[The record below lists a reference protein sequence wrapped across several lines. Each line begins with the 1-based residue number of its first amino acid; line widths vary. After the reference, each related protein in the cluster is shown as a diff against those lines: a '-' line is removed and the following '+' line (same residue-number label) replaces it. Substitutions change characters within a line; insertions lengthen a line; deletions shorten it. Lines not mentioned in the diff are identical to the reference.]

1 MQICCA
7 ICVHKHQA
15 WADTEGGLIRAC
27 AAYCLDRFQRYDKSR
42 LGLQWYINPSCLCRL
57 TERQLSISYGQY
69 YLLCTMCNAFVV
81 LIFITNTSR
90 AYYLLFMIMVT
101 LCYKN
106 KYLTIH
112 MHILYY
118 NIDLKRTTNPC
129 CRPGHKRMDM
139 IRAVIQAKLKDTA
152 VWWNGIKICLKSAN
166 RFTCPTFFLH
176 WSIFRFSYL
185 VGKETLINGFN
196 VSSLNPSVDD
206 CLTEQTSHSWARKK
220 GCFHLRARRSRPEV
234 LELPGSSSNRL
245 PLMPCACAYFV
256 KINLRIHY
264 GYCTNVFWES
274 CFSISHG
281 F

>member
-1 MQICCA
+1 M
-7 ICVHKHQA
+7 
-15 WADTEGGLIRAC
+15 
-27 AAYCLDRFQRYDKSR
+27 Y
-42 LGLQWYINPSCLCRL
+42 YIIFYYII
-57 TERQLSISYGQY
+57 LSI
-69 YLLCTMCNAFVV
+69 
-81 LIFITNTSR
+81 
-90 AYYLLFMIMVT
+90 
-101 LCYKN
+101 
-106 KYLTIH
+106 
-112 MHILYY
+112 ILYY
-118 NIDLKRTTNPC
+118 IIYYIILYYISEIYIYISIWNGQRIPAAGQDT
-129 CRPGHKRMDM
+129 KRMDM

-264 GYCTNVFWES
+264 GYCMNVLWES
-274 CFSISHG
+274 CFSISPG